1 MTGVIAMRYTTLIVL
16 LAVAGCRDKMKVA
29 APTSATTTAGSTVMP
44 TSATTPAS
52 GAAPAAK
59 TDAGVSAAVMSV
71 DVTHDPTTV
80 NDVTFSDNTVMI
92 DVPTF
97 KNALAGAWSNG
108 QVLVLENIPEVTKL
122 QPGSVL
128 LVKGVAMRK
137 VLAVMPFEGKTALLL
152 TDAAITDAIKHG
164 HVHVEHGVSLDASA
178 LLPPSVTP
186 NQPRFEVAGL
196 GLGLDPLLH
205 LLQGSGQGGGPDGAG
220 QASAMLQQ
228 KLSDLTSKISTQAD
242 SANGG
247 LSKCGTFQTNWNY
260 CVGGSR
266 GASRINL
273 TLTVSRDYHGFIGK
287 IQGTGYIQDFQMA
300 TDLDVDDSKLS
311 SFTLDTKNANG
322 LLNLQFTGAKE
333 NKDPLSK
340 EEFDQAIP
348 LPGNF
353 ELTYLVGPLPL
364 TIKVDE
370 ALIVRPGFSGMN
382 QIVEFNGRLTY
393 NSTQHLSL
401 RPGNINDDGDV
412 SGVMENLQT
421 NTMLT
426 GPYGFVVAMAAPQVE
441 VGFDASSAWKGLT
454 SLVPDKV
461 VELGKKAAEAF
472 ENWGPV
478 KQLLDGPL
486 GPQIQQALDITEKAV
501 TTVLKTKAAVK
512 FNFVTSVGVLSAG
525 MVTMIPCQKTTEMV
539 TANISADAAL
549 FGMNPKDTLKKELFK
564 KVWEQGPV
572 SGPCAMDKQGS
583 GP

>member
-1 MTGVIAMRYTTLIVL
+1 MVRSTTLVVL
-16 LAVAGCRDKMKVA
+16 LAAAGCRDKMTVA
-29 APTSATTTAGSTVMP
+29 ANASGTGNTAPISSVAPAGTTAP
-44 TSATTPAS
+44 
-52 GAAPAAK
+52 AAPAPVAVGGA
-59 TDAGVSAAVMSV
+59 DVSAAVTTI

-108 QVLVLENIPEVTKL
+108 HVLVLENIPEVTKL

-152 TDAAITDAIKHG
+152 TDAAITDAVTHG
-164 HVHVEHGVSLDASA
+164 HLHVEHGVGYDVST

-186 NQPRFEVAGL
+186 NAPRFDVAGL
-196 GLGLDPLLH
+196 DLGLAPLLH
-205 LLQGSGQGGGPDGAG
+205 LLQGSGSQDGAG

-228 KLSDLTSKISTQAD
+228 KLSDLTSKINTQAD

-247 LSKCGTFQTNWNY
+247 LSKCGTFKENWSY
-260 CVGGSR
+260 CVGGSK

-273 TLTVSRDYHGFIGK
+273 NLTVSRDYKGFIGK
-287 IQGTGYIQDFQMA
+287 IQGTGYVQDFQMA

-322 LLNLQFTGAKE
+322 LLNLQFTAAKQ

-340 EEFDQAIP
+340 EDFADAIP
-348 LPGNF
+348 LPGSF

-370 ALIVRPGFSGMN
+370 ALIVRPGFGGMN

-401 RPGNINDDGDV
+401 HPGNIDDDGNV
-412 SGVMENLQT
+412 SGVMDNLQT

-426 GPYGFVVAMAAPQVE
+426 GPYGFVVALAGPQIE
-441 VGFDASSAWKGLT
+441 VGFDASSAWSGLT
-454 SLVPDKV
+454 SLVPDRV
-461 VELGKKAAEAF
+461 IEYGKKAAEAF
-472 ENWGPV
+472 KNWAPV
-478 KQLLDGPL
+478 KALLDGPL
-486 GPQIQQALDITEKAV
+486 GPQIQQALDITDKAV
-501 TTVLKTKAAVK
+501 TTLLKTKAAVK

-549 FGMNPKDTLKKELFK
+549 FGMSPKDTLKKELFK

-572 SGPCAMDKQGS
+572 SGPCAIDKSASS